1 MAVTVAYRG
10 STLNGY
16 TGGILGGLLF
26 TDSKGVKYAKVQNIK
41 LDFLGVAERKA
52 GALGAYRELPHT
64 GQQTIM
70 VPTRSLP
77 LPTGNIT
84 LKLWVAGIGGTF
96 SARVALTTVGL
107 TVTGPNPRYLNSL
120 EILHTQPGTLRTDET
135 MLTVYAQ
142 HNFSW
147 FYDNCP
153 QGGSHSL
160 VQIMIKARLKGS
172 ST

>member
-1 MAVTVAYRG
+1 MRCK
-10 STLNGY
+10 
-16 TGGILGGLLF
+16 LL
-26 TDSKGVKYAKVQNIK
+26 
-41 LDFLGVAERKA
+41 
-52 GALGAYRELPHT
+52 
-64 GQQTIM
+64 
-70 VPTRSLP
+70 
-77 LPTGNIT
+77 
-84 LKLWVAGIGGTF
+84 
-96 SARVALTTVGL
+96 ALTTVGL

-160 VQIMIKARLKGS
+160 VQIMIKARLKS
-172 ST
+172 SSA